1 MNLSTFLAHHGLV
14 ANPFRAEEA
23 RQDDVFARIE
33 RDFRHPDFEKICGDL
48 SRPASA
54 VVFGERGSGKT
65 AIRMQILQRI
75 AEHNRRERDGR
86 CVGIAYDDFDGLLRA
101 FERSG
106 NVSDPGKLLAKLTLA
121 DHMDGML
128 HRVVPVLVDR
138 ILDGRTREGGVVI
151 DLEEDATRQTR
162 QLDRRLRQDLLLL
175 QALYDRADEAA
186 ARTTRLRRALRLPAS
201 DSVPLMFI
209 GAGFFGIV
217 ALVVLIWSLLSPPET
232 RVWAW
237 NTAIVVLGLVA
248 VALGGVGAWL
258 TLRRIATARRLH
270 AALRVVARPAA
281 SFRASL
287 AELGREEALSERL
300 PAGTD
305 DEPRFAMF
313 RRLMDILRGLGHVGM
328 VVVVDRVDEP
338 TMVAGDPARMQA
350 LIWPVFSAKF
360 LAQEGLGVK
369 LLLPLELRSM
379 LARESNEFF
388 RSARLDK
395 QNLVERLTWPGA
407 VLYDLCTAR
416 LDACRGD
423 GAASVSPSA
432 LFDESMRPQDLVD
445 ALDQLQQPRD
455 AFKFL
460 YACMQEH
467 CGAIPEESP
476 SFRIPRAL
484 FDAVR
489 RRQVERSQGMLRGER
504 AG

>member
-65 AIRMQILQRI
+65 AMRMQMLRRI
-75 AEHNRRERDGR
+75 REHNDRERGER
-86 CVGIAYDDFDGLLRA
+86 CLGVAYDDFDGMLRA
-101 FERSG
+101 FERSTG
-106 NVSDPGKLLAKLTLA
+106 ISDPVRLLDRLTLA
-121 DHMDGML
+121 DHMDGIL
-128 HRVVPVLVDR
+128 HRVVPALVDR
-138 ILDGRTREGGVVI
+138 VLDDPARDGGVAL
-151 DLEEDATRQTR
+151 DLEEDAARQMR
-162 QLDRRLRQDLLLL
+162 QLDRRARHDLLLL
-175 QALYDRADEAA
+175 QALYDRPEDAA
-186 ARTTRLRRALRLPAS
+186 MRTGRLRKALRLPAS
-201 DSVPLMFI
+201 DALPLILF
-209 GAGFFGIV
+209 GTAAFGLVFFVI
-217 ALVVLIWSLLSPPET
+217 LIWSLVSPPES
-232 RVWAW
+232 RIWAW
-237 NTAIVVLGLVA
+237 NTAIVVLGIVA
-248 VALGGVGAWL
+248 AALGGIGGWI
-258 TLRRIATARRLH
+258 TLRRVAAARRLH
-270 AALRVVARPAA
+270 AALRVVGRPSS

-287 AELGREEALSERL
+287 AELGSEDALEERL
-300 PAGTD
+300 PTGSD

-313 RRLMDILRGLGHVGM
+313 RRLMGVLHGLDHAGLLVI
-328 VVVVDRVDEP
+328 VDRVDEP
-338 TMVAGDPARMQA
+338 TLVSGDPGRMRA

-360 LAQEGLGVK
+360 LAQEGFGVK

-388 RSARLDK
+388 RAARLDK

-416 LDACRGD
+416 LAACRAD
-423 GAASVSPSA
+423 GAAPISPSA
-432 LFDESMRPQDLVD
+432 LFEESMRPQDIVD

-460 YACMQEH
+460 YACIQEH
-467 CGAIPEESP
+467 CGATPEESP

-489 RRQVERSQGMLRGER
+489 RRQVERSQGILRGER